1 MGERSLDSL
10 LESKEALNRELT
22 ELITAELSAAGTV
35 VTRAG
40 IKDLILPGEMRIL
53 LNQVVEAAEAQNIR
67 RREETAA
74 TRSLLST

>member
-1 MGERSLDSL
+1 VGERSLDSL

-40 IKDLILPGEMRIL
+40 IKDLILARRDEDI
-53 LNQVVEAAEAQNIR
+53 AE
-67 RREETAA
+67 
-74 TRSLLST
+74 SGG